1 MHNLTRLFRSSL
13 GKKYIMAIS
22 GLLLFGFVVM
32 HMLGN
37 LQIFLGPEPINA
49 YAKFLKSNLELLWP
63 ARIGL
68 LALAILH
75 ITTAAQLVIEN
86 RAARPERYGHTRPPV
101 ATSFAS
107 RTIAISGLII
117 FAFIVYHLL
126 HFTFGVT
133 DPNFLTLKDPTDP
146 LRHDVYRMMVLGF
159 SNVWVSLF
167 YIIAMGLL
175 CLHLGHGVGSLF
187 QSLGLRNKTYV
198 RLIHR
203 FSKAAAL
210 VIFIGNASMPIAVL
224 TGIVK

>member
-1 MHNLTRLFRSSL
+1 MNNLTRLFRSSL
-13 GKKYIMAIS
+13 GKKYLMAIS
-22 GLLLFGFVVM
+22 GLLLFLFVIA
-32 HMLGN
+32 HMAGN
-37 LQIFLGPEPINA
+37 LQLFLGPEPINA
-49 YAKFLKSNLELLWP
+49 YAKFLKSTPELLWA

-68 LALAILH
+68 LVLAILH
-75 ITTAAQLVIEN
+75 ITTAVQLVMEN
-86 RAARPERYGHTRPPV
+86 RAARTERYGYRRPPV

-133 DPNFLTLKDPTDP
+133 NPEFMGLEDRQG
-146 LRHDVYRMMVLGF
+146 RHDVYQMMVAGF
-159 SNVWVSLF
+159 SNVWVSVF
-167 YIIAMGLL
+167 YIVAMGLL
-175 CLHLGHGVGSLF
+175 CLHLSHGVGSLF
-187 QSLGLRNKTYV
+187 QSLGLRNQTYV

-224 TGIVK
+224 AGIVK